1 MFNLF
6 YDLHRSYTEVL
17 PWLAADDGNENDIIL
32 QMQVHIYSNKTTN
45 SSGAL
50 TMIQTNNI
58 PLSFLYRLLFTPE
71 CLTHSSTCIHVVIS
85 LDSAQLCMIP
95 DQTFP
100 SPSCQLAVSPQNISN
115 LRVMTVISSDILNK
129 LGIP

>member
-17 PWLAADDGNENDIIL
+17 PWLVADDGNENDIIL

-58 PLSFLYRLLFTPE
+58 PF
-71 CLTHSSTCIHVVIS
+71 
-85 LDSAQLCMIP
+85 IP
-95 DQTFP
+95 P
-100 SPSCQLAVSPQNISN
+100 SVYSRMSYA
-115 LRVMTVISSDILNK
+115 
-129 LGIP
+129 